1 MAYVVKEH
9 KISVSSACK
18 DIGMSRGGYYYQPAV
33 AVDEVEQQLLLLAN
47 NNPRYGCRKLWQM
60 LRLNDYVVNHKKV
73 SRLYKKHA
81 LHLRLKSR
89 KRIKGERQPAIAPAS
104 EQKIWSLD
112 FVHDKLVTGR
122 KTKALTILDEFNRE
136 GIDVHIDTSINS
148 SKLIRKLDELKFTR
162 GLPEAIRSDN
172 GPEFTAIATQR
183 WAKYNNVKWIFI
195 QPGKPT
201 QNCFCERFNGT
212 YRNEVLNSYLF
223 DTMAEFKLI
232 TRTWLDKYN
241 YERPHDS
248 LKGLTPMLYKEK
260 YGSKLSTLRCA

>member
-9 KISVSSACK
+9 KISVSNACK
-18 DIGMSRGGYYYQPAV
+18 DIGMSRGGYYYQPVV

-89 KRIKGERQPAIAPAS
+89 KLIKGEKQPAIAPAS

-122 KTKALTILDEFNRE
+122 KTKALTI
-136 GIDVHIDTSINS
+136 
-148 SKLIRKLDELKFTR
+148 
-162 GLPEAIRSDN
+162 
-172 GPEFTAIATQR
+172 
-183 WAKYNNVKWIFI
+183 
-195 QPGKPT
+195 
-201 QNCFCERFNGT
+201 
-212 YRNEVLNSYLF
+212 
-223 DTMAEFKLI
+223 
-232 TRTWLDKYN
+232 
-241 YERPHDS
+241 
-248 LKGLTPMLYKEK
+248 
-260 YGSKLSTLRCA
+260 